1 MGRYSLECMLMFVI
15 FADIW
20 KVRIG
25 VLVARGGVSD
35 DASTFIAGG
44 IAVSVL
50 ELRGGIDISMTISV
64 WC

>member
-1 MGRYSLECMLMFVI
+1 MPKW
-15 FADIW
+15 ADIW

-50 ELRGGIDISMTISV
+50 ELRGGIDISITISV
-64 WC
+64 WY